1 VRGPGSVNGRRRA
14 ASRAA
19 KAEPA
24 QSARAGKEQ
33 SALKQEQ
40 LRQVIADLHKAREQ
54 AKLEKQ
60 SALSPMQ
67 EAKQEKKKA
76 CEAEGRARR
85 KLADPELS
93 TAEAARLREI
103 EKQSQLKQEQLRKVI
118 AELHKAREQEKLE
131 EQSAIQL
138 EQLRQVI
145 ADLHKARDQEKQE
158 KLSALSPMQ
167 EAKQEKKKA
176 CEAEGAAR
184 RKLADPELS
193 TAEAERLREIEKQSQ
208 LKQEQLRQVIAE
220 LHKAREQEKREEFLN
235 RAHTPHQN
243 GNQKVPKP

>member
-1 VRGPGSVNGRRRA
+1 
-14 ASRAA
+14 
-19 KAEPA
+19 
-24 QSARAGKEQ
+24 
-33 SALKQEQ
+33 
-40 LRQVIADLHKAREQ
+40 
-54 AKLEKQ
+54 
-60 SALSPMQ
+60 MQ

-145 ADLHKARDQEKQE
+145 AD
-158 KLSALSPMQ
+158 
-167 EAKQEKKKA
+167 
-176 CEAEGAAR
+176 
-184 RKLADPELS
+184 
-193 TAEAERLREIEKQSQ
+193 
-208 LKQEQLRQVIAE
+208 
-220 LHKAREQEKREEFLN
+220 
-235 RAHTPHQN
+235 RAMTWRSCSS
-243 GNQKVPKP
+243 

>member
-1 VRGPGSVNGRRRA
+1 MRGPGSVNGRRRA

-138 EQLRQVI
+138 EQLRGLEWACI
-145 ADLHKARDQEKQE
+145 ARAARPAGAVVTVAVTAAPLLFGCTSLHETFVSE
-158 KLSALSPMQ
+158 KL
-167 EAKQEKKKA
+167 
-176 CEAEGAAR
+176 
-184 RKLADPELS
+184 
-193 TAEAERLREIEKQSQ
+193 
-208 LKQEQLRQVIAE
+208 
-220 LHKAREQEKREEFLN
+220 
-235 RAHTPHQN
+235 
-243 GNQKVPKP
+243 